1 MEAKIVQEMIQKL
14 EEAGWVH
21 HDLGQYK
28 TKINHENIY
37 NKIKGFEMFVRE
49 RDFGEFLKFSPNND
63 LENPVNMRGSGEGSN
78 SAMGFHKGDMTP
90 TPTDEKSTRLSVL
103 SSFDNYLS
111 LVEIRPD
118 KPCILIGCDSEWENV
133 KDGDRNMLSW
143 QFAVVWNNKLIE
155 LCIVKTGN
163 RRLAFE
169 QGIGCV
175 LDYLEIPAIDRRTF
189 SKMNK
194 DEIETIKVCLI
205 CHTGLG
211 DLTGFE
217 KSEFLCRH
225 LTSVQGGVVTL
236 QPVRMDIK
244 SLQNV
249 NHASIYPVTLSI
261 ADSMCHAPV
270 KMMKLEDLGN
280 VIGVPKIDVSK
291 EVKEHMSSFLVD
303 DPVGFMDYASTDSV
317 ISMMYSSALYGYNNT
332 PPVTITSATAKVMRK
347 TMMGYLGCETGAEFD
362 RMYRGLE
369 RVCHGK
375 VERDDGRPGYIEN
388 TSLEPINDKTNFV
401 QQYCSKAFHGG
412 YNSCSEVGYFPY
424 ETFDYDLRNAYP
436 TAMCLIPDIDW
447 SNPVK
452 LQIQNQ
458 PMNLNMWNTGLG
470 AFNPLVPFVGY
481 VRFKFPSTVK
491 YPCIPISVDGV
502 PVYPLSSDG
511 LEAVYTAGPF
521 VYLALRLGAE
531 VYCENGYFLNTMLK
545 DGAYESRS
553 LSIAV
558 KQLVK
563 DRNLAKIECGEKS
576 LEELT
581 LKTMVNSCY
590 GKNAQNV
597 VQKNSWSA
605 FTKTMQTLKAS
616 GVTNPFS
623 AMMITSAVQCELIAA
638 QNQIDDLGYMS
649 CSVTTDGFISNIPES
664 ELKTLDL
671 YGFRPVM
678 EQSRLYLT
686 DGFNNELWE
695 IKHHQTDLINFT
707 TRGNISLQPKGV
719 CAHNGLKSLYDNDCF
734 IDRLWL
740 MVNVLIRKSK
750 VKYLDDEWL
759 NLKDF
764 MEKGFDFA
772 IKRVYKNISCD
783 FDLKRKPDRSSFKTD
798 HVVIDGYEFKIAHFS
813 TLPYEN
819 IAEFSLWRTKRKNC
833 DQSIPCLRTEADW
846 ERFFLKID
854 TDDCGAKVRDL
865 DWSILYSC
873 IMGYRAGMWDI
884 PALNDLGL
892 KDKLIWINEH
902 NNSGKEFKESD
913 WKNARKPER
922 QAKMLPKDIV
932 EDKLVELQK
941 SA

>member
-1 MEAKIVQEMIQKL
+1 MDSKSLQEMIKKL
-14 EEAGWVH
+14 KETGWVH
-21 HDLGQYK
+21 HDLGSFRSSGQ
-28 TKINHENIY
+28 TKNLKGYEVFIREA
-37 NKIKGFEMFVRE
+37 KI
-49 RDFGEFLKFSPNND
+49 DDFLKKSSNGC
-63 LENPVNMRGSGEGSN
+63 LKNPVNMRVCGTGSN
-78 SAMGFHKGDMTP
+78 LPMGKHKRDMTL
-90 TPTDEKSTRLSVL
+90 TPNSENLTSLATL
-103 SSFDNYLS
+103 SSFDNYPS
-111 LVEIRPD
+111 LRAIRPD
-118 KPCILIGCDSEWENV
+118 KPCILIAYDSEWQNLSKNKRE
-133 KDGDRNMLSW
+133 MLSW
-143 QFAVVWNNKLIE
+143 QFATITDDVLIE
-155 LCIVKTGN
+155 ICILKSSTK
-163 RRLAFE
+163 RLKFE
-169 QGIGCV
+169 CGIACV
-175 LDYLEIPAIDRRTF
+175 LDYLGVSAIDKRVYD
-189 SKMNK
+189 KMSN
-194 DEIETIKVCLI
+194 DEIDPIHVCLV
-205 CHTGLG
+205 CHAGLC
-211 DLTGFE
+211 DISGFE
-217 KSEFLCRH
+217 KTEFLLRH

-236 QPVRMDIK
+236 QPIRMDIR

-249 NHASIYPVTLSI
+249 NNASVYPISLNIGDT
-261 ADSMCHAPV
+261 MCHAPADM
-270 KMMKLEDLGN
+270 KKLEDLGH
-280 VIGVPKIDVSK
+280 VVGIEKIDISEEQK
-291 EVKEHMSSFLVD
+291 DHMRSFLSNN
-303 DPVGFMDYASTDSV
+303 PVGFMEYASRDAVVTLL
-317 ISMMYSSALYGYNNT
+317 YSSALYGYNNT
-332 PPVTITSATAKVMRK
+332 PPVTITSATAKVMK
-347 TMMGYLGCETGAEFD
+347 ESMMEYLGCTTNAEFD

-401 QQYCSKAFHGG
+401 QQYCSKAYHGG

-424 ETFDYDLRNAYP
+424 DTYDYDLQNAYP

-458 PMNLNMWNTGLG
+458 QMNLGMWNTGLG

-502 PVYPLSSDG
+502 PVYPLTSDG

-531 VYCENGYFLNTMLK
+531 IWCDNGYFLNTMLR

-563 DRNLAKIECGEKS
+563 DRNLAKIECGKKS

-581 LKTMVNSCY
+581 LKTMVNSGY

-597 VQKNSWSA
+597 IQKNTWSA
-605 FTKTMQTLKAS
+605 FKNSMEKLNCS
-616 GVTNPFS
+616 GITNPFS
-623 AMMITSAVQCELIAA
+623 AMMITSVVQCELIAA
-638 QNQIDDLGYMS
+638 QNQIEDLGYMS

-707 TRGNISLQPKGV
+707 TRGNVSLQEKGV
-719 CAHNGLKSLYDNDCF
+719 CAHNGLKSWCTPDSYG
-734 IDRLWL
+734 DRLWL
-740 MVNVLIRKSK
+740 TIHVLKRTKK
-750 VKYLDDEWL
+750 VKFLYKEFV
-759 NLKDF
+759 NLQD
-764 MEKGFDFA
+764 MMNKGFDFA
-772 IKRVYKNISCD
+772 VRRVYRNISCD
-783 FDLKRKPDRSSFKTD
+783 FDLKRKPDRNTFSTD
-798 HVVIDGYEFKIAHFS
+798 HPFIIEGETYEIAHFS
-813 TLPYEN
+813 TVPYEN
-819 IAEFSLWRTKRKNC
+819 IDEFLLYRRKKSAVDAQNK
-833 DQSIPCLRTEADW
+833 CLRTEADW

-884 PALNDLGL
+884 PALNDLSL
-892 KDKLIWINEH
+892 KDKLIWINDH

-932 EDKLVELQK
+932 EDKLTELQK